1 MKEKIQRFMTGR
13 YGGADALNKFMF
25 GVTLALLVA
34 SILFDSNFLNLL
46 ALLLL
51 VVCYVRMLSRNVQKR
66 YNENVKFLN
75 MKKDFFAFFRKE
87 KSYLEQRKTHHIYKC
102 PTCKQKIRVPKG
114 KGKICITCPA
124 CKTEFI
130 KNS

>member
-1 MKEKIQRFMTGR
+1 MKEKIQRFMMGR
-13 YGGADALNKFMF
+13 YGSDTLNKFLF
-25 GVTLALLVA
+25 GVTLVLLITSV
-34 SILFDSNFLNLL
+34 LFDSNFLNLL

-51 VVCYVRMLSRNVQKR
+51 VVCYVRMLSRDVQKR

-75 MKKDFFAFFRKE
+75 MKKDFFGFFRRE
-87 KSYLEQRKTHHIYKC
+87 KFYFEQRKTHHIYKC

-114 KGKICITCPA
+114 KGRICITCPS

>member
-1 MKEKIQRFMTGR
+1 MKEKIQRFMMGR
-13 YGGADALNKFMF
+13 YGSDALNKFLF
-25 GVTLALLVA
+25 GVTLVLLVV

-51 VVCYVRMLSRNVQKR
+51 VVCYVRMLSRDVQKR

-75 MKKDFFAFFRKE
+75 MKKDFFEFFRKE
-87 KSYLEQRKTHHIYKC
+87 KSYFEQRKTHHIYKC

-114 KGKICITCPA
+114 KGRICITCPV

>member
-1 MKEKIQRFMTGR
+1 MKEKIQRFMMGR
-13 YGGADALNKFMF
+13 YGADALNKFLF

-51 VVCYVRMLSRNVQKR
+51 VVCYVRMLSRDVQKR

-75 MKKDFFAFFRKE
+75 MKKDFFAFFRRE
-87 KSYLEQRKTHHIYKC
+87 KSYFEQRKTHHIYKC
-102 PTCKQKIRVPKG
+102 PTCKG
-114 KGKICITCPA
+114 KGRICITCPA

>member
-1 MKEKIQRFMTGR
+1 MKEKLQRFMMGR
-13 YGGADALNKFMF
+13 YGVDALNKFLF
-25 GVTLALLVA
+25 GATLALLIINM
-34 SILFDSNFLNLL
+34 ILRSSLLNTLS
-46 ALLLL
+46 LLLL

-75 MKKDFFAFFRKE
+75 KKKDLLNYFRKE
-87 KSYLEQRKTHHIYKC
+87 KSYFEQRKTHHIYKC

-114 KGKICITCPA
+114 KGRICITCPS

>member
-1 MKEKIQRFMTGR
+1 MKEKLQRFMMGR
-13 YGGADALNKFMF
+13 YGVDALNKFLF
-25 GVTLALLVA
+25 GTTLALLIINM
-34 SILFDSNFLNLL
+34 ILRSSLLNTLS
-46 ALLLL
+46 LLLL
-51 VVCYVRMLSRNVQKR
+51 IVCYVRMLSRNVQKR

-75 MKKDFFAFFRKE
+75 KKKDLLTYFQKE
-87 KSYLEQRKTHHIYKC
+87 KSYFEQRKTHHIYKC

-114 KGKICITCPA
+114 KGKICITCPS